1 MLVRNAR
8 FLEPFSGTAH
18 PPGWS
23 DWSNGGGTH
32 VARLNGAGNAF
43 RLVGAAGVQN
53 GQLQAI
59 PGVNPGPYTLRGSLR
74 RISGTIEG
82 AALYVAFYNISG
94 TFIGDNSIVL
104 YNTPNTSG
112 ATSSTPDGVNTWEK
126 RVTAPANTYSAAV
139 LFMSHWSSAGSIA
152 VANSIDWYECDLIPE
167 SLTSAQVQTNASAIS
182 TINGAAAFW
191 ETIVSASGGDLAAVR
206 LKAGASGSY
215 LELISTVLRLANV
228 SNGSVIEVMRATG
241 GEAYF
246 SRPVSVDYGSKRLT
260 IGPGYGVSGSELF
273 LWVGA
278 NTVAPSS
285 QSRLNCD
292 FAIGSDG
299 KTYFSGTELALAQGL
314 MTVVLTDYAPTYSGF
329 GTGVKYTA
337 STTATPSGGLAP
349 YTYDWTIYDAHGAT
363 GAPTATSP
371 TSATTTFNAT
381 IGGPGEVWAGTF
393 RCRVRDSA
401 GRSVDV
407 YLEPYLESL

>member
-1 MLVRNAR
+1 MQLTFATD
-8 FLEPFSGTAH
+8 LDT
-18 PPGWS
+18 
-23 DWSNGGGTH
+23 NGS
-32 VARLNGAGNAF
+32 A
-43 RLVGAAGVQN
+43 
-53 GQLQAI
+53 
-59 PGVNPGPYTLRGSLR
+59 PGVGTVGRLYKFRKLVQVTAGS
-74 RISGTIEG
+74 T
-82 AALYVAFYNISG
+82 
-94 TFIGDNSIVL
+94 
-104 YNTPNTSG
+104 YNTFY
-112 ATSSTPDGVNTWEK
+112 A
-126 RVTAPANTYSAAV
+126 
-139 LFMSHWSSAGSIA
+139 MSHWNGLGSYA
-152 VANSIDWYECDLIPE
+152 AANSIKWHRCAIRVASQAEIE
-167 SLTSAQVQTNASAIS
+167 ARSATTGLATTNANVTTNASAIS

-191 ETIVSASGGDLAAVR
+191 ETVVSASGGDLAAVR

-349 YTYDWTIYDAHGAT
+349 YTYSWTIYDAHGAT
-363 GAPTATSP
+363 GAPTATSS